1 MSCPQRGFRR
11 YIVVRGLA
19 RRGRLLTRV
28 SALVGLLAALAPPSP
43 VAAQTLGTPSATGTA
58 SATGKNGSK
67 KDSTTSGSSFKRLPP
82 VNEFNF
88 WAGASVATLTASD
101 NEYIR
106 GSMKI
111 VGIQWT
117 HDLFEWHGARFSWV
131 TEGLP
136 LMLVKS
142 SAPPVRIPPALR
154 NPLTADPQ
162 RLALYLE
169 HDSYGFGISP
179 LSAQSEIPM
188 SRRFSTIVQVTSGV
202 AWFSKV
208 VPYGKATQ
216 ANFTVNPS
224 LALQWRAASNTRVSF
239 GYTLH
244 HLSNGSFGGS
254 NPGMNSH
261 MFLMRVT
268 R

>member
-1 MSCPQRGFRR
+1 MG
-11 YIVVRGLA
+11 A
-19 RRGRLLTRV
+19 
-28 SALVGLLAALAPPSP
+28 LAALVAALGPAAPL
-43 VAAQTLGTPSATGTA
+43 AAQTLGAPPTTGTA
-58 SATGKNGSK
+58 PAPEKNASK
-67 KDSTTSGSSFKRLPP
+67 KDSTVSGSAFKRLPP

-111 VGIQWT
+111 VGVQWT

-142 SAPPVRIPPALR
+142 SAPPIRIPPALR
-154 NPLTADPQ
+154 NPLTADPR

-188 SRRFSTIVQVTSGV
+188 TRRFSTIVQVTSGV

-224 LALQWRAASNTRVSF
+224 LAFQWRSASNTRLSF

>member
-1 MSCPQRGFRR
+1 MRRAVAFAAVVALTCP
-11 YIVVRGLA
+11 A
-19 RRGRLLTRV
+19 PEV
-28 SALVGLLAALAPPSP
+28 S
-43 VAAQTLGTPSATGTA
+43 AQTLGVPATTPTAPSPLADASKSTGKATG
-58 SATGKNGSK
+58 
-67 KDSTTSGSSFKRLPP
+67 DDQTTRGSSTVGSTFKLLPP

-88 WAGASVATLTASD
+88 WAGSSVATLTASD

-106 GSMKI
+106 GSMTI

-117 HDLFEWHGARFSWV
+117 HDLFEWRGARFSWV
-131 TEGLP
+131 TEGVP
-136 LMLVKS
+136 LMLVSS
-142 SAPPVRIPPALR
+142 SAPPLRIPAALR
-154 NPLTADPQ
+154 DPRTADPA

-179 LSAQSEIPM
+179 LSAQSEIPL
-188 SRRFSTIVQVTSGV
+188 SRRWSTIVQVTSGV
-202 AWFSKV
+202 AWFSNV
-208 VPYGKATQ
+208 VPYGRATQ

-224 LALQWRAASNTRVSF
+224 LALQWRAGSGTRLSF

-244 HLSNGSFGGS
+244 HLSNASFGGS

>member
-1 MSCPQRGFRR
+1 MSHPQSGSRQQICSRAHR
-11 YIVVRGLA
+11 VHHRVVATVGALA
-19 RRGRLLTRV
+19 LLTAATFAPSGV
-28 SALVGLLAALAPPSP
+28 S
-43 VAAQTLGTPSATGTA
+43 AQTLGAPATTA
-58 SATGKNGSK
+58 TSSSPKSDSR
-67 KDSTTSGSSFKRLPP
+67 KDSTTSGSAFKRIPP
-82 VNEFNF
+82 VNALQI

-111 VGIQWT
+111 IGVQWT
-117 HDLFEWHGARFSWV
+117 HDLFSWHGARFSWV
-131 TEGLP
+131 TEALP
-136 LMLVKS
+136 LMLVTS
-142 SAPPVRIPPALR
+142 SSPPLRIPAVLR
-154 NPLTADPQ
+154 NPLTADAK

-179 LSAQSEIPM
+179 LSGQSEIPL
-188 SRRFSTIVQVTSGV
+188 SRHFSTIVQVTSGV

-208 VPYGKATQ
+208 VPYGRATQ

-224 LALQWRAASNTRVSF
+224 LALQWRATSNTRVSF
-239 GYTLH
+239 GYTMH

-261 MFLMRVT
+261 MFFVRVT
-268 R
+268 K